1 MSLTDHH
8 SALAD
13 ALAATR
19 PPRSIGP
26 RTAASL
32 ARGTRTYERRRA
44 RSECPRQ
51 CRSSSDLPL
60 GSIGSTAGRVNSRPS
75 PPWGICCHG
84 DQGATSKPT
93 LQYSIAY
100 WRTES

>member
-60 GSIGSTAGRVNSRPS
+60 GSSRCQELCKCFQAS
-75 PPWGICCHG
+75 GWLGGI
-84 DQGATSKPT
+84 
-93 LQYSIAY
+93 LL
-100 WRTES
+100 W